1 MLFIPAFMFVCHFVP
16 IKHPFSFF
24 FKQSWFS
31 CYISSPSFPVH
42 LLLLINS
49 GLVQVSYNY
58 WVGLYFCLNR
68 KFYAKQNV
76 CICFFYADILH
87 ALVFIIYCLN
97 LYPEWSFYF
106 FFFHSS
112 NSASWWY
119 KVDSRCG
126 FWLCLLYCPIG
137 LRTEVP
143 VEVKFQ
149 AQCWTLTYLF
159 SFGYGMW
166 ILYGVCD
173 V

>member
-1 MLFIPAFMFVCHFVP
+1 MHRHMFLILGVENAIRWEQRSFMQMHKHAIHTSIHVCLPLYSHKAPLFI
-16 IKHPFSFF
+16 F

-97 LYPEWSFYF
+97 LYPE
-106 FFFHSS
+106 
-112 NSASWWY
+112 
-119 KVDSRCG
+119 
-126 FWLCLLYCPIG
+126 
-137 LRTEVP
+137 
-143 VEVKFQ
+143 
-149 AQCWTLTYLF
+149 
-159 SFGYGMW
+159 
-166 ILYGVCD
+166 
-173 V
+173 

>member
-1 MLFIPAFMFVCHFVP
+1 M
-16 IKHPFSFF
+16 
-24 FKQSWFS
+24 
-31 CYISSPSFPVH
+31 H

-58 WVGLYFCLNR
+58 WVGLYFYLNR

-76 CICFFYADILH
+76 CICFFFADILH

-97 LYPEWSFYF
+97 LYPEWSFQ

-149 AQCWTLTYLF
+149 AVLNLDIFILF
-159 SFGYGMW
+159 WLWNVDFVWRLWCVDAVMSYMYMIYILISMW
-166 ILYGVCD
+166 YTMF
-173 V
+173 